1 MKSVSIICLFFI
13 TSCSLANSWPK
24 STCGN
29 EKSWLEFSE
38 LQLCIDKDNVDSL
51 NIMNSATPSVSI
63 NYKGNEYIFIKQV
76 PDDVTG
82 GLHKKYNLTLDQY
95 FSALINKGNGQDF
108 TVAYQIHELESSN
121 QITKFYANQWS
132 AYLLISNTRSFDEIF
147 IINKQDERVFQIGG
161 EFNQANALELL
172 SKIQLPKK

>member
-1 MKSVSIICLFFI
+1 MKSISIIFLFFI
-13 TSCSLANSWPK
+13 TSCSIASTWPEL
-24 STCGN
+24 TCDN
-29 EKSWLEFSE
+29 QTSWLEIRK
-38 LQLCIDKDNVDSL
+38 LRLCIDKNNVNSL
-51 NIMNSATPSVSI
+51 NIMNSSTPSVSI

-82 GLHKKYNLTLDQY
+82 GLHKKFKLTLDQY
-95 FSALINKGNGQDF
+95 FSALINRGNDQDF
-108 TVAYQIHELESSN
+108 AVAYKVHELESSD
-121 QITKFYANQWS
+121 QITKFYKNNWS

-172 SKIQLPKK
+172 TKIQLPKI